1 MKKLVMLGTLALA
14 PVVAMAAT
22 TKLCDGGTATKL
34 AGDTTGASFV
44 RVDLNPQCSANTI
57 VQVDQS
63 ATALWG
69 GSGSKKGKNAF
80 MGSTNG
86 GSVKVF
92 KACAATGCTTN
103 ETGEALAEAAKV
115 GAS

>member
-22 TKLCDGGTATKL
+22 TTLCNGGTATKL

-80 MGSTNG
+80 LGSTNG
-86 GSVKVF
+86 GAVKVHA
-92 KACAATGCTTN
+92 ACATSGCSTT
-103 ETGEALAEAAKV
+103 ETGAALAEAAKV